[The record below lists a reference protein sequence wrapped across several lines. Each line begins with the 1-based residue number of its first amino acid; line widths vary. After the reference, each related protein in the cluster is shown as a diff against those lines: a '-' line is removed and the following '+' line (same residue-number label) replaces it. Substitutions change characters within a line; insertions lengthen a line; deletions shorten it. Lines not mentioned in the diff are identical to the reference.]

1 MADLDAMK
9 RSPYSSM
16 ADINVTSLVDIMMVL
31 LIIFM
36 LTSQYIQSGI
46 QLKLPKANSTVI
58 KETDAITISVSKNK
72 KIYINDD
79 VVKNIDQVSKALKTL
94 KATGESRVYV
104 RADESVPYGT
114 VMEVIGEV
122 KAAGITDVGMITER
136 KQ

>member
-1 MADLDAMK
+1 MK

-46 QLKLPKANSTVI
+46 QLKLPKASSTVI
-58 KETDAITISVSKNK
+58 KETDAITISINK
-72 KIYINDD
+72 AKKVYINDD
-79 VVKNIDQVSKALKTL
+79 PVKSIEQLGKALKTL

-104 RADESVPYGT
+104 RADETVPYGV
-114 VMEVIGEV
+114 VMDVISEV
-122 KAAGITDVGMITER
+122 KDAGVVDVGMITE
-136 KQ
+136 KKK

>member
-1 MADLDAMK
+1 MK

-46 QLKLPKANSTVI
+46 QLKLPKAQSTVI
-58 KETDAITISVSKNK
+58 KETDAITISVAKDR

-79 VVKNIDQVSKALKTL
+79 VVKNVDQVSQALKTL

-104 RADESVPYGT
+104 RADEGVPYGI

-122 KAAGITDVGMITER
+122 KSAGITDVGMITEK